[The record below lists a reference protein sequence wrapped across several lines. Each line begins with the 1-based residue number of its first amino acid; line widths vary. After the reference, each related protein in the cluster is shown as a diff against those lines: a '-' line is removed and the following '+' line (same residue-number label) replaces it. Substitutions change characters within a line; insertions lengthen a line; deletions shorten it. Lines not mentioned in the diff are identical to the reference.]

1 MKSSFRPFGTPA
13 GKTASAPAPVKKAAA
28 LTPAPVKKAAAL
40 TPAPVKKAAALTPAP
55 VKKAAALT
63 PAPVKKAAPAP
74 VKKAAPAPVKKAAPA
89 PVKKAAPAPVKKA
102 APAPIKAISSTPK
115 PKLAPKPS
123 APVASNPNFAA
134 GLIGVDIEAG
144 EFDPFELSA
153 GRSEETMLWWRAAE
167 LKHARIC
174 MLAALGLFVQPII
187 HLPDEVF
194 DSVKGYGAATQV
206 FEERPWAI
214 WQILIALAAIETSTL
229 FTGKQGSGGDFD
241 WDPLDLR
248 TKQNLVGDKLDEMK
262 LRELKNGRLAMLGTA
277 GMLVQEFQT
286 GGLSVYEQL
295 N

>member
-1 MKSSFRPFGTPA
+1 MKSSFKPFSIP
-13 GKTASAPAPVKKAAA
+13 GKKAASAPAPVPVKKAAAVPAPVPVKKAAAFSPSPIKKSAA

-40 TPAPVKKAAALTPAP
+40 TPAPVKKASALTPAP
-55 VKKAAALT
+55 VKKAT
-63 PAPVKKAAPAP
+63 PAPAP
-74 VKKAAPAPVKKAAPA
+74 VKKAAPAPV
-89 PVKKAAPAPVKKA
+89 
-102 APAPIKAISSTPK
+102 KAISSTPK
-115 PKLAPKPS
+115 PKLAPKPT

-134 GLIGVDIEAG
+134 GLIGSDIEAG

-153 GRSEETMLWWRAAE
+153 GRSEETLLWWRAAE

-174 MLAALGLFVQPII
+174 MLAALGLFIQPII
-187 HLPDEVF
+187 HLPDDVF
-194 DSVKGYGAATQV
+194 NSVKGYGAATQV
-206 FEERPWAI
+206 FEQRPWAI

-229 FTGKQGSGGDFD
+229 FSGKQGSGGDFD

-248 TKQNLVGDKLDEMK
+248 KSQNLVGDKLDEMK

>member
-1 MKSSFRPFGTPA
+1 MKSSFKPFGVP
-13 GKTASAPAPVKKAAA
+13 GKKTASAPAPAPVKSA
-28 LTPAPVKKAAAL
+28 PAPVKKVAAF
-40 TPAPVKKAAALTPAP
+40 TPAPAKKAAS
-55 VKKAAALT
+55 LT

-74 VKKAAPAPVKKAAPA
+74 APVKKASALTPAPVKKAAPS
-89 PVKKAAPAPVKKA
+89 PVKKAAAFTPSPVKKT
-102 APAPIKAISSTPK
+102 ITSSPK
-115 PKLAPKPS
+115 PKASPKPA

-153 GRSEETMLWWRAAE
+153 GRSEETLLWWRAAE

-174 MLAALGLFVQPII
+174 MLAALGLFVQPFV
-187 HLPDEVF
+187 HLPDAVF

-206 FEERPWAI
+206 FEQRPWAI

-229 FTGKQGSGGDFD
+229 FTGKQGAGGDFD

>member
-1 MKSSFRPFGTPA
+1 MKTITSS
-13 GKTASAPAPVKKAAA
+13 
-28 LTPAPVKKAAAL
+28 
-40 TPAPVKKAAALTPAP
+40 
-55 VKKAAALT
+55 
-63 PAPVKKAAPAP
+63 
-74 VKKAAPAPVKKAAPA
+74 
-89 PVKKAAPAPVKKA
+89 
-102 APAPIKAISSTPK
+102 PK
-115 PKLAPKPS
+115 PKASPKP
-123 APVASNPNFAA
+123 AVPVASNPNFAA

-153 GRSEETMLWWRAAE
+153 GRSEETLLWWRAAE

-174 MLAALGLFVQPII
+174 MLAALGLFVQPLV
-187 HLPDEVF
+187 HLPDAVF

-206 FEERPWAI
+206 FEQRPWAI

-229 FTGKQGSGGDFD
+229 FTGKQGAGGDFD

>member
-1 MKSSFRPFGTPA
+1 MKSSFKPFGTPA
-13 GKTASAPAPVKKAAA
+13 KKAAAAPAPVPVKKVAAA
-28 LTPAPVKKAAAL
+28 PAPVPVKKAAAL

-74 VKKAAPAPVKKAAPA
+74 APVKKAAPA

-102 APAPIKAISSTPK
+102 APSPIKAVSSTPK
-115 PKLAPKPS
+115 PKSAPKPT

-134 GLIGVDIEAG
+134 GLIGSDIEAG

-174 MLAALGLFVQPII
+174 MLAALGLFIQPII
-187 HLPDEVF
+187 HLPDDVF
-194 DSVKGYGAATQV
+194 NSVKGYGAATQV
-206 FEERPWAI
+206 FEQRPWAI

-229 FTGKQGSGGDFD
+229 FTGKQGAGGDFD

-248 TKQNLVGDKLDEMK
+248 KSQNLVGDKLDEMK